1 MTEEQILSRS
11 TFNAVSGII
20 LSTTIMGMASGLL
33 FAYIPLKLLG
43 LGFEPWV
50 AASMMPAI
58 AFGGL
63 IGCLV
68 TGPLLRLSGHAR
80 VFMLLYAM
88 VITSIMLISLTTNP
102 LSWLF
107 ARAIYGFAMNGV
119 FIVALSWLHNAATD
133 AIRGRIVTA
142 FYVAYV
148 IAIGAGSFL
157 IGFVD
162 VAGNAAPLVAALCVA
177 IAIMPVALTRLPQP
191 EPPEAMAINP
201 KKVWQISPVGLI
213 GMLTVGG
220 VTMTLQTFAP
230 IYASELSYST
240 ADVGLMMA
248 LMQIGIMFIQVP
260 LGTMSDLMDRR
271 YVILATCV
279 GATIVSIFAFG
290 SAGSIGFILLIIVF
304 ALWNGFNETLYS
316 LSSALAN
323 DRADPKHYV
332 MLSSTL
338 MIAWSVAAF
347 IVPTIAVLCAQFLP
361 LSFFMPLCAVLT
373 LSFGVFVIYRI
384 MQSNEIPAEERD
396 SFQPVTGQIAYP
408 GDYSNPDAWD
418 EVDQVNIDKPAI

>member
-11 TFNAVSGII
+11 TLNAVSGII

-63 IGCLV
+63 LGCLA

-88 VITSIMLISLTTNP
+88 VITSIMLVSLTTNP
-102 LSWLF
+102 FAWLF

-133 AIRGRIVTA
+133 AIRGRIITV

-157 IGFVD
+157 IGLVD
-162 VAGNAAPLVAALCVA
+162 VAGNAAPLLAALFVA

-201 KKVWQISPVGLI
+201 KKV
-213 GMLTVGG
+213 
-220 VTMTLQTFAP
+220 
-230 IYASELSYST
+230 
-240 ADVGLMMA
+240 
-248 LMQIGIMFIQVP
+248 
-260 LGTMSDLMDRR
+260 
-271 YVILATCV
+271 
-279 GATIVSIFAFG
+279 
-290 SAGSIGFILLIIVF
+290 
-304 ALWNGFNETLYS
+304 
-316 LSSALAN
+316 
-323 DRADPKHYV
+323 
-332 MLSSTL
+332 
-338 MIAWSVAAF
+338 
-347 IVPTIAVLCAQFLP
+347 
-361 LSFFMPLCAVLT
+361 
-373 LSFGVFVIYRI
+373 
-384 MQSNEIPAEERD
+384 
-396 SFQPVTGQIAYP
+396 
-408 GDYSNPDAWD
+408 
-418 EVDQVNIDKPAI
+418 